1 MGGARPDLLVR
12 GHWYGADMPPSDP
25 FRTLAESIRERFQ
38 SQRRVLSFW
47 EFLEEVRA
55 HPYDRLRSAAQYLR
69 DMLEHFGLEERE
81 VFGKKVLRSKV
92 FDGFPGDPEERRVV
106 GQEFATD
113 SIYRIVRNFASEGHA
128 DKLILMHGPNGSSKS
143 TIADMLFKGLEAY
156 SITDEGALYKFSWI
170 FPKDHAKGEGS
181 SLGFGGV
188 PDEAPEELSSFAH
201 VDPAEIASTVESDLQ
216 TNPFLLVPR
225 SQRSAFLEDACGGT
239 PDFPHTRML
248 TAAMGTKSRDIYEAL
263 LTSYQGDWRQVMRHV
278 RVERFAISRR
288 YRSSAVTIEPQQANI
303 DAESRQ
309 VTADFNLANLPPA
322 LQNLRLYEVTGDL
335 VDANRG
341 LLEYSDFL
349 KRPPEL
355 NKYLLTTTE
364 RGTVRMPGALAYLDL
379 VMVGSAN
386 EKHLDTF
393 KGDPNFTSFKGRIEL
408 VTVPYLL
415 RYQEEVDIYRDQMRM
430 IEKRLTIAPH
440 AARAAALWAVLTR
453 LWRPD
458 PAHYEGD
465 LKTVIGKL
473 TPLAK
478 ALLYQGRDPG
488 ELEDLTADEVKVLR
502 DNLDV
507 IAAEWR
513 DGPIYEGRF
522 GASPREMKT
531 ILLDASFHAKSGCFT
546 PKLVF
551 VELRNLV
558 KDQSLYDFL
567 KLEPKG
573 DYNDPAKF
581 VDDVERATVRQVRRE
596 LHDSMALVDEQQY
609 DRRFEEYFAHAIA
622 LSRGAQVRDPVTGDN
637 RPPDPK
643 VLAGVEDHVETG
655 DDRELFRSD
664 LISRIGAHSLN
675 RPGEKVPYRT
685 LFPDILRA
693 LKQAFYDSRRD
704 ALAQIEQDI
713 LRMDTPEWDKLE
725 PERRDQV
732 ETTLANM
739 ESRYGYTRECAME
752 MLSLVLFSN

>member
-1 MGGARPDLLVR
+1 MAQ
-12 GHWYGADMPPSDP
+12 SEP
-25 FRTLAESIRERFQ
+25 FRNLADSIRDRFR

-47 EFLEEVRA
+47 EFLDEVRT
-55 HPYDRLRSAAQYLR
+55 HPYLRLRSAAQYVR
-69 DMLEHFGLEERE
+69 DMIEHFE
-81 VFGKKVLRSKV
+81 VDEIEIFGCKVLRPRV
-92 FDGFPGDPEERRVV
+92 FDGLPDDPENRRVV

-113 SIYRIVRNFASEGHA
+113 AIYRIVRNFALEGHA

-143 TIADMLFKGLEAY
+143 TIVDMLFQGLENY
-156 SITDEGALYKFSWI
+156 SVTPEGALYKFSWI
-170 FPKDHAKGEGS
+170 FPKSRAREDAG
-181 SLGFGGV
+181 SLGFGGHH
-188 PDEAPEELSSFAH
+188 DEDSGGDDLTSYAY
-201 VDPAEIASTVESDLQ
+201 VDPSEVDSTVASDLQ

-225 SQRSAFLEDACGGT
+225 SQRGDFLTEACGGD
-239 PDFPHTRML
+239 PDFPHSRVL
-248 TAAMGTKSRDIYEAL
+248 TAAMGTKSHDIYEAL
-263 LTSYQGDWRQVMRHV
+263 LTAYQGDWKKVMRHV

-288 YRSSAVTIEPQQANI
+288 YRSGAVTIEPQQANI

-309 VTADFNLANLPPA
+309 VTADFNLANLPPS
-322 LQNLRLYEVTGDL
+322 LQNLRLFEVTGDL

-341 LLEYSDFL
+341 MLEYSDFL
-349 KRPPEL
+349 KRPAEL

-386 EKHLDTF
+386 EKHLDAF
-393 KGDPNFTSFKGRIEL
+393 KGDANFTSFKGRIEL

-415 RYQEEVDIYRDQMRM
+415 RYQEEIEIYRDQVNTIARS
-430 IEKRLTIAPH
+430 LTVAPH
-440 AARAAALWAVLTR
+440 AARVAGLWAVLTR

-458 PAHYEGD
+458 PAHYDEP
-465 LKTVIGKL
+465 LKSVISKL

-488 ELEDLTADEVKVLR
+488 ELENIAAEDVRLLR
-502 DNLDV
+502 EHTGA

-531 ILLDASFHAKSGCFT
+531 ILLDASHRAESGCFT
-546 PKLVF
+546 PTLV
-551 VELRNLV
+551 VAELRNLV
-558 KDQSLYDFL
+558 KDKSLYDFL

-573 DYNDPAKF
+573 EYNDPAKF

-596 LHDSMALVDEQQY
+596 LHDSMGLVDETQY

-622 LSRGAQVRDPVTGDN
+622 LSRGGTVRDPHTGEN
-637 RPPDPK
+637 REPDEK
-643 VLAGVEDHVETG
+643 VLASVESLVDTG
-655 DDRELFRSD
+655 EDAKLFRSD
-664 LISRIGAHSLN
+664 LIARIGAHSVT

-693 LKQAFYDSRRD
+693 LKSAFYESRKD
-704 ALAQIEQDI
+704 AVVDIEADI
-713 LRMDTPEWDKLE
+713 LALGTPAWDKLP
-725 PERRDQV
+725 PEKQEQV
-732 ETTLANM
+732 ELTLANM
-739 ESRYGYTRECAME
+739 ESRYGYTRECALE
-752 MLSLVLFSN
+752 ILGTVLRRGHLDDAPLRSRP